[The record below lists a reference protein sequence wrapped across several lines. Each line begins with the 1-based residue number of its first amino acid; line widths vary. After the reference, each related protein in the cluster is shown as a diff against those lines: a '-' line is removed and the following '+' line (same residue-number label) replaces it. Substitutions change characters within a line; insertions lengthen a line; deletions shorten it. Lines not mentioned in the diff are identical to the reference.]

1 MDTKNLTLTQIDDHI
16 SSLEDTITGLNDTI
30 KALERQ
36 VHDYQRIVNTS
47 NKSWKD
53 LLRAEVIQMLVE
65 KDPDI
70 KNIGA
75 EAEHVLIKTAL
86 EFNCNKRQETA
97 TILGYGRNTITKK
110 VAELNIQL

>member
-1 MDTKNLTLTQIDDHI
+1 MDTKNLTLLQIDNHI
-16 SSLEDTITGLNDTI
+16 QGLEDKI
-30 KALERQ
+30 KELESQ
-36 VHDYQRIVNTS
+36 VYDYQAIINAST
-47 NKSWKD
+47 KTWKD
-53 LLRAEVIQMLVE
+53 MLRTELIRMLVE
-65 KDPDI
+65 KDEGI

-110 VAELNIQL
+110 VVELNIEI

>member
-1 MDTKNLTLTQIDDHI
+1 MTIDTKNLTLLQIDNHI
-16 SSLEDTITGLNDTI
+16 QSLEDKII
-30 KALERQ
+30 SLENQ
-36 VHDYQRIVNTS
+36 VTDYQSIINASKKT
-47 NKSWKD
+47 WKD
-53 LLRAEVIQMLVE
+53 MLRTELIRMLVE
-65 KDPDI
+65 KDEAI

-110 VAELNIQL
+110 VAELNIEI

>member
-1 MDTKNLTLTQIDDHI
+1 METKNLTLSQIDNHI
-16 SSLEDTITGLNDTI
+16 QSLEDKI
-30 KALERQ
+30 KELETQ
-36 VHDYQRIVNTS
+36 VYEYQCIVNASKKT
-47 NKSWKD
+47 WKD
-53 LLRAEVIQMLVE
+53 MLRTELIRMLVE
-65 KDPDI
+65 KDEEI

-110 VAELNIQL
+110 VAEHNIEI

>member
-1 MDTKNLTLTQIDDHI
+1 MTIDTKNLTLLQIDNHI
-16 SSLEDTITGLNDTI
+16 QSLEDKII
-30 KALERQ
+30 SLENQ
-36 VHDYQRIVNTS
+36 VTDYQAIINAS
-47 NKSWKD
+47 NKTWKD
-53 LLRAEVIQMLVE
+53 MLRTELIRMLVE
-65 KDPDI
+65 KDEEI

-110 VAELNIQL
+110 VAELNIDI

>member
-1 MDTKNLTLTQIDDHI
+1 MDTKNLTLSQIDAHVQ
-16 SSLEDTITGLNDTI
+16 SLEDKI
-30 KALERQ
+30 KDLENQ
-36 VHDYQRIVNTS
+36 VHEYQSIVNAST
-47 NKSWKD
+47 KSWKD
-53 LLRAEVIQMLVE
+53 MLRTELIRMLVE
-65 KDPDI
+65 KDDEI

-110 VAELNIQL
+110 VAELNIEI

>member
-1 MDTKNLTLTQIDDHI
+1 MDTKNLTLTQIDEYI
-16 SSLEDTITGLNDTI
+16 KGLEDTI
-30 KALERQ
+30 KSLESQ
-36 VHDYQRIVNTS
+36 VREYQQIVNGS

-65 KDPDI
+65 KDPEI

-75 EAEHVLIKTAL
+75 DAEHVLIKTAL